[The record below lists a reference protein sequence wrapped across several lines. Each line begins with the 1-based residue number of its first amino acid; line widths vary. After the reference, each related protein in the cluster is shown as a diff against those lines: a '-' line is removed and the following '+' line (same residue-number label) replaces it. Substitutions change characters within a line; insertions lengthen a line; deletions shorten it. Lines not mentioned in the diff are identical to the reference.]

1 MLPSINFATNRVP
14 EENTDF
20 YSNKVITMATISE
33 GGWVCQTQFLEDH
46 PKTLLTKDKLV
57 NSTFT
62 SEKFR

>member
-1 MLPSINFATNRVP
+1 MVEARVP

-20 YSNKVITMATISE
+20 YSNKAIIMATISE

-57 NSTFT
+57 NSAFT
-62 SEKFR
+62 GEKFR

>member
-1 MLPSINFATNRVP
+1 MVEARVP

-46 PKTLLTKDKLV
+46 PKTPMLKSFMGAV
-57 NSTFT
+57 MVVIVW
-62 SEKFR
+62 